1 MEMPKWYREEL
12 RIAFAEKNV
21 FTIIQL
27 NKSWYKTL
35 KQIQKQIQ
43 EESLDRSK

>member
-35 KQIQKQIQ
+35 KQTQ